1 MTTTTTNTTFA
12 AEILKDLTSRPRR
25 LSSKWFY
32 DTSGDKIF
40 QDIMAMPE
48 YYLTN
53 CEREIYKKCGPDLLK
68 AIGGQP
74 FDLIEL
80 GAGDGTKTEH
90 LIDRFIAYG
99 AKFTY
104 RPIDISANAIE
115 LLGQMV
121 NVQWPNLPYAPLNDD
136 YFAAL
141 DRLGNSNKGIRRLVL
156 FPGANVGNFPQ
167 EQAADFL
174 RHLRGF
180 LRPGDLLLTG
190 FDLKKNPDV
199 ILSAYND
206 KTGLTADF
214 NLNLL
219 RRINRELGGDFN
231 LVQWRH
237 WESYDPQTGAARS
250 FLVSRT
256 NQKVTIGALDRS
268 FRFDAWE
275 AVGVEV
281 SQKYSKREIEA
292 LAGASGF
299 THIRHFLDKKEWF
312 ADSLWRVGEQ

>member
-1 MTTTTTNTTFA
+1 MTSTNTAFA
-12 AEILKDLTSRPRR
+12 EEVLASLATRPRS

-32 DTSGDKIF
+32 DARGDKLF

-48 YYLTN
+48 YYLTD
-53 CEREIYKKCGPDLLK
+53 CEREIYQKCGPELLK
-68 AIGGQP
+68 AIGDRP

-80 GAGDGTKTEH
+80 GAGDGSKTQH
-90 LIDRFIAYG
+90 LIDRFISYG

-115 LLGQMV
+115 LLGNLVAM
-121 NVQWPNLPYAPLNDD
+121 QWPNMPYAPLNDD

-141 DRLGNSNKGIRRLVL
+141 DRLGKSDNGMGRLVL
-156 FPGANVGNFPQ
+156 FPGANVGNFTQ

-174 RHLRGF
+174 RHLHKF

-190 FDLKKNPDV
+190 FDLKKNPDT
-199 ILSAYND
+199 ILAAYND
-206 KTGLTADF
+206 EAGHTADF

-219 RRINRELGGDFN
+219 RRINNDLGGDFN
-231 LVQWRH
+231 LLQWRH
-237 WESYDPQTGAARS
+237 WESYNPLTGATRS

-256 NQKVTIGALDRS
+256 DQEVPIRRLTQT
-268 FRFDAWE
+268 FQFDAWE
-275 AVGVEV
+275 AISVEI

-292 LAGASGF
+292 LAEVSGF
-299 THIRHFLDKKEWF
+299 THVRHFLDKREWF
-312 ADSLWRVGEQ
+312 SDSLWRVE